1 MCDKQIVIRPKFKP
15 TAIHVDENNK
25 ANEIAVIGSGMV
37 IDNLLI
43 PITINSFFLVV
54 FHIPKQVITPIKTE
68 MGTTTA
74 EMIKELSKESKK
86 ASLVNKI
93 FQLSKDKELKL
104 RVIFPRLVWPV
115 KLSSKT
121 TIKGM

>member
-15 TAIHVDENNK
+15 IATHVDENNK
-25 ANEIAVIGSGMV
+25 ANEIAVIGSGMA

-43 PITINSFFLVV
+43 PITASSFFLVV

-68 MGTTTA
+68 TGTTTA
-74 EMIKELSKESKK
+74 EIIKELSKESKK

-93 FQLSKDKELKL
+93 FQLFYMGRYNISTF
-104 RVIFPRLVWPV
+104 IC
-115 KLSSKT
+115 
-121 TIKGM
+121 